1 MKKFISGII
10 VGALLFTGA
19 SAFADSISLVGQ
31 KVLVQ
36 GLFSIEKNGKKVDD
50 AIIINS
56 TAYAPVRSVSE
67 ATGAT
72 LTLEGKKIIMSD
84 TVVGDAQS
92 SNKKVDAANELRT
105 QREKVVAEI
114 SKLEANIKDLE
125 TNAIPMFEAQA
136 KELANNGTLG
146 AMAQKTADEY
156 KQVVVKQKD
165 ELAFY
170 QAELADINAALGE

>member
-1 MKKFISGII
+1 MKKFISGLI
-10 VGALLFTGA
+10 VGALLFSGV
-19 SAFADSISLVGQ
+19 SVFADSISLVGQ

-72 LTLEGKKIIMSD
+72 LTVEGKKIIMSGSE
-84 TVVGDAQS
+84 TATGTAI
-92 SNKKVDAANELRT
+92 SNDPSVDLKAKRDETAADILRL
-105 QREKVVAEI
+105 EKG
-114 SKLEANIKDLE
+114 IKDLE
-125 TNAIPMFEAQA
+125 ENVLPGLRESAEILSTNGKIGERAKDTLAQYEAQLV
-136 KELANNGTLG
+136 KD
-146 AMAQKTADEY
+146 KT
-156 KQVVVKQKD
+156 

-170 QAELADINAALGE
+170 RAELTQINTALGE